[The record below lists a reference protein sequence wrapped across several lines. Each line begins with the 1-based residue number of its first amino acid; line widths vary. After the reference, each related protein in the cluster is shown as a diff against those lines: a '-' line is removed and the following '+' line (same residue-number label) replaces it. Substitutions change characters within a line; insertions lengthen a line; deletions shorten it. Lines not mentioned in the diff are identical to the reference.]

1 MGFSFF
7 ETCMFA
13 KGSLVAVL
21 TSDLRTL
28 GHTIT
33 AIYFADLCSVVIK
46 KKDSWVKTPSLVFG
60 MCGASGCRIHH
71 LKMPE
76 IFHWTSISV
85 YIASWLS
92 CVYLWVAFN
101 SCPANTWNVTE
112 SKFPTTVHTASS
124 SPCFRFGNIWV
135 TLATPPPSWETT
147 TGFFHQNMVIDSFE
161 ILLPKRLQHTLKHIP
176 HVSQPQSEWCCH
188 WLQKCFLE
196 KNIYHKAAPA
206 VVQGPM
212 VGSWRDSLLAP
223 SAYETKIWD
232 DAPHAD

>member
-1 MGFSFF
+1 MGCAGHLVVEFITWKCLKYFIGLQFPFTSLPGYHVFIF
-7 ETCMFA
+7 
-13 KGSLVAVL
+13 GSLL
-21 TSDLRTL
+21 
-28 GHTIT
+28 
-33 AIYFADLCSVVIK
+33 
-46 KKDSWVKTPSLVFG
+46 
-60 MCGASGCRIHH
+60 IHA
-71 LKMPE
+71 LQIP
-76 IFHWTSISV
+76 
-85 YIASWLS
+85 
-92 CVYLWVAFN
+92 
-101 SCPANTWNVTE
+101 WNVIE

-176 HVSQPQSEWCCH
+176 HVSQPQSEWCYH

-212 VGSWRDSLLAP
+212 VGSWRDPLLAP